1 MIPYLDGFSK
11 RMELVACMASVMHR
25 RHTREIEAWFEGSE
39 LDNILFSVL
48 IHIMERTL
56 TDESKCT
63 LDDIETFLAEILPL
77 YQRLLTPD
85 QLRELTRYIIK
96 DVLQNKGEPFT
107 FGVMDYADGKMK
119 TQSVRLIKDLVDEE
133 SEICYVLEKQG
144 FDMLFRSKEVDD
156 ELGFQMEEIRLDK
169 LIKKGNYS
177 DAASQS
183 TALIRMLNEKRSE
196 LILFERRLRNDLSST
211 SGEEYDAMIRS
222 IHAMLTDEYETME
235 EIRKTLQR
243 ASQQIAEQT
252 ALTEKQDAE
261 IMEAKRHLF
270 QIEENVE
277 SILQKQRLL
286 LTQSRKLGKIYQQ
299 ILRESML
306 THRIHSFDMEKVLLQ
321 ALEAYDGMKN
331 RDFSSIYAMLMNP
344 LMLPELPK
352 TLRLGL
358 FYDPQELREGV
369 MGDDVQE
376 AEELED
382 ESELLTH
389 INRRNNAHIEIIH
402 LLLQYAASHSPTFQL
417 SEFWKFCLEYG
428 DMALL
433 IEEKRFFLVMLRLFE
448 LECVDITA
456 WRQQA
461 HSETEC
467 QGEFDL
473 SWCLERIM
481 EMEDSL
487 YHVRMIAVRSPKHK
501 TLLQAEYCDY
511 KTGLR
516 CSESCEI
523 DDMQFDVEV
532 EQHA

>member
-1 MIPYLDGFSK
+1 MIPYLEGFSK
-11 RMELVACMASVMHR
+11 RMELVTCMASVLCR
-25 RHTREIEAWFEGSE
+25 RHNREIESWFEGDE
-39 LDNILFSVL
+39 LHNILFSVL

-63 LDDIETFLAEILPL
+63 LEDIEAFLAQILPL
-77 YQRLLTPD
+77 YRRWLTPE
-85 QLRELTRYIIK
+85 QLRELTRYLIK

-107 FGVMDYADGKMK
+107 FGVMDYADGKIK
-119 TQSVRLIKDLVDEE
+119 TQSVRLIKDLVDSD

-156 ELGFQMEEIRLDK
+156 ELGFQMEEIRLEK

-183 TALIRMLNEKRSE
+183 AALIRMLNEKRSE
-196 LILFERRLRNDLSST
+196 LTLFERRLRNDLSST
-211 SGEEYDAMIRS
+211 SGEEYDTMIRS

-261 IMEAKRHLF
+261 IMEAKQHLF
-270 QIEENVE
+270 LIEKNVE

-286 LTQSRKLGKIYQQ
+286 LTQSSKLGKIYQQ

-321 ALEAYDGMKN
+321 ALEAYDSSKN
-331 RDFSSIYAMLMNP
+331 CEFAAIYAMLMNP
-344 LMLPELPK
+344 LLLPELPR
-352 TLRLGL
+352 TLRLGM
-358 FYDPQELREGV
+358 FYDPQELREEV
-369 MGDDVQE
+369 QGDDVQAE
-376 AEELED
+376 EELED
-382 ESELLTH
+382 ESELSVSVS
-389 INRRNNAHIEIIH
+389 RRKRAHIETVR
-402 LLLQYAASHSPTFQL
+402 LLVQYAASHSPTFLL
-417 SEFWKFCLEYG
+417 SEFWNYCLEQS
-428 DMALL
+428 DIALL
-433 IEEKRFFLVMLRLFE
+433 VEEKRFFLVMLRLFE
-448 LECVDITA
+448 LECVDIDA
-456 WRQQA
+456 WRRQE
-461 HSETEC
+461 HPDTDC

-473 SWCLERIM
+473 SWCLEQIM
-481 EMEDSL
+481 ETNETL
-487 YHVRMIAVRSPKHK
+487 YHVRKITVYSAKRK
-501 TLLQAEYCDY
+501 TLLQAEYRDF

-516 CSESCEI
+516 CSETCEM